1 MKNKKQKKLTI
12 PNFKNQFEAHEYLYK
27 VGKKYG
33 ILFVSVSTDDF
44 AEQMGTEDWTEQNIR
59 DAVQWSVEQIGEN
72 VGYIMDNAIQ
82 EINSNKN

>member
-12 PNFKNQFEAHEYLYK
+12 PNFKNQFEAHDYLYK

-44 AEQMGTEDWTEQNIR
+44 AEQMGTEDWTEKDCKNASEWAI
-59 DAVQWSVEQIGEN
+59 EQIAEN
-72 VGYIMDNAIQ
+72 VGYVMDNAI
-82 EINSNKN
+82 EVINANKN